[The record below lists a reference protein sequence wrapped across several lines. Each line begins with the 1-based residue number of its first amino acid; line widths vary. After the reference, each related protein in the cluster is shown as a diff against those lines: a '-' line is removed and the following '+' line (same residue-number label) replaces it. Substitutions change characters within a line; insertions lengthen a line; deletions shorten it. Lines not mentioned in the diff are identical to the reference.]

1 MSQNTPH
8 FPTRTSLLS
17 FVSFILSTRPQGG
30 AKAQRTEEIQYMV
43 YEYGKLKDS
52 RDDLTSKKRVK
63 EHLYKLQSGGFI
75 QQTETHHEM
84 PHFIE

>member
-52 RDDLTSKKRVK
+52 RDDLTSKKKSKRTSV
-63 EHLYKLQSGGFI
+63 
-75 QQTETHHEM
+75 QTSEWWFHSANRNTS
-84 PHFIE
+84 